1 MVLKLALQPFYSFWK
16 NRRFFISIL
25 FYSEKINYVYSFFL
39 FEKMF
44 VLCYNIFVKRQV
56 DIMINCDDAIFNQF
70 LENCEALRVQ
80 YTELLAPFFNA
91 KMIKIW
97 KKIIYSLKLPS
108 YKKDKIWEYLN
119 GDEELEELQK
129 LI

>member
-1 MVLKLALQPFYSFWK
+1 
-16 NRRFFISIL
+16 
-25 FYSEKINYVYSFFL
+25 
-39 FEKMF
+39 
-44 VLCYNIFVKRQV
+44 
-56 DIMINCDDAIFNQF
+56 MINCDDAIFNQF